1 MDKAKEVCF
10 KREGALRDR
19 SISNIAILRVRKLEP
34 ESSFH
39 LSRGSSNTSFK
50 YEENELKFHHYDLN
64 LSTSLIDAQI
74 FYSGNVELTCWFGN
88 KDLNEECL
96 WLQK

>member
-50 YEENELKFHHYDLN
+50 YEEND
-64 LSTSLIDAQI
+64 
-74 FYSGNVELTCWFGN
+74 V
-88 KDLNEECL
+88 
-96 WLQK
+96 